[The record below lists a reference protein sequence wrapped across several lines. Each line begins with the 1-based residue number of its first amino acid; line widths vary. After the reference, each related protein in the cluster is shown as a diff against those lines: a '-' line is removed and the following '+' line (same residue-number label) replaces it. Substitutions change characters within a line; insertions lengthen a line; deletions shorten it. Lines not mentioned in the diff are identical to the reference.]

1 MSQQC
6 PICQGTAKHLHSL
19 TFSRTKF
26 LPQTIGIQI
35 CTSCDF
41 GYTSPRDNASYK
53 AHYAA
58 ITNDIYGVDAN
69 LTAESKKRYT
79 QQMELLRSLLSQPQ
93 TTRVLD
99 FGCGQAGLLRTILQE
114 FPDKSYFAVDP
125 NISPEQQA
133 DSQIFF
139 SEDWVNLDGTFDLI
153 ILSHVIEHLVS
164 FDDIANLLRRLSPQ
178 GQVYIEVPDAA
189 SYRQY
194 QRMEYLYYFD
204 RLHVNHFSYYSL
216 HHLVEQ
222 WGLSVI
228 DSGRNDFDYKDGH
241 LYPAIY
247 VLATPHIKPH
257 INEGIVNKELMQEL
271 QGYIDDEMIRA
282 QSTRERLKSSP
293 QIVAYGFGD
302 NFFRSISPGGPLSG
316 LPIAAI
322 VDRRYAE
329 LNQSEYAKMYK
340 FMDIDTCCSEF
351 PDSTFVVSVS
361 WGKSEIETALHERGI
376 RKIEFI

>member
-1 MSQQC
+1 
-6 PICQGTAKHLHSL
+6 
-19 TFSRTKF
+19 

-41 GYTSPRDNASYK
+41 GYTSPRDIVSYK
-53 AHYAA
+53 AHYGA

-69 LTAESKKRYT
+69 LTAEAKKRYT

-139 SEDWVNLDGTFDLI
+139 SEDWVNIDGTFDLI

-247 VLATPHIKPH
+247 VLAAPHIKPH
-257 INEGIVNKELMQEL
+257 INEGIANEELIQEL

-282 QSTRERLKSSP
+282 QSTRERLKCSP

-329 LNQSEYAKMYK
+329 LNQSLYAETYK
-340 FMDIDTCCSEF
+340 FMDIATCCNEF
-351 PDSTFVVSVS
+351 SNSTFVVTVS